1 MGSVYG
7 AAAPESMRPSTS
19 PLRVAARRLR
29 CFKASFPDKGAARL
43 MTQSRTPEISSG
55 SGSRWTSG
63 PTGQGVTLAVA
74 AAGGLAF
81 QALHVPGG
89 AMSGSVLSVA
99 LISYFGGATP
109 LGNLLRLTA
118 MAITGTS
125 IGSALEPA
133 TFRNIGNYPASIL
146 LMTLCVIM
154 VTFSSMVVSN
164 KISRWPKPTALL
176 AAVPGSMAYI
186 LSVSL
191 SLGADPPRVVIVQM
205 IRVIFLVVLLPLIIA
220 LESDAHITAVVGL
233 VVDPPLVLLGV
244 SIVSVAVGL
253 VFTRLKMG
261 GGMIFGSM
269 LASGFIHGTGLA
281 TGRVP
286 FEITLVGQVMIGA
299 WAGSRFAGFDW
310 ALFGRTIVASTLA
323 IGTSLGVSFAFAT
336 FASKFLGMPFG
347 ATLIAYAP
355 GGLEAMVVLALGL
368 GIDPLFV
375 SAHHFSRYILINL
388 SLPFLIRYL
397 MRREG
402 KAPLA

>member
-1 MGSVYG
+1 
-7 AAAPESMRPSTS
+7 
-19 PLRVAARRLR
+19 
-29 CFKASFPDKGAARL
+29 
-43 MTQSRTPEISSG
+43 MTKSRTPDVSNEGG
-55 SGSRWTSG
+55 SLWTSG
-63 PTGQGVTLAVA
+63 PTGQAVTLAAA

-81 QALHVPGG
+81 QSLHVPGG
-89 AMSGSVLSVA
+89 AMSGSILTVA
-99 LISYFGGATP
+99 LMSYFNLVTP

-133 TFRNIGNYPASIL
+133 TFANITHYPVSIL
-146 LMTLCVIM
+146 LMSLCVVM
-154 VTFSSMVVSN
+154 VTACSMMVSN
-164 KISRWPKPTALL
+164 FISRWPRPTALL

-191 SLGADPPRVVIVQM
+191 ALGADPPRVVIVQM
-205 IRVIFLVVLLPLIIA
+205 IRVIFLVVLLPLVIV
-220 LESDAHITAVVGL
+220 LESGAHLGAVGMFA
-233 VVDPPLVLLGV
+233 VDPPLVLLGV
-244 SIVSVAVGL
+244 AIVSVAVGL

-286 FEITLVGQVMIGA
+286 FEITLVGQIMIGA

-323 IGTSLGVSFAFAT
+323 IGTSLGVSFAFAM

-347 ATLIAYAP
+347 ATMIAYAP

-375 SAHHFSRYILINL
+375 SAHHFARYFLINL
-388 SLPFLIRYL
+388 TLPFLIRWL
-397 MRREG
+397 MKREG
-402 KAPLA
+402 KTPLA

>member
-1 MGSVYG
+1 
-7 AAAPESMRPSTS
+7 
-19 PLRVAARRLR
+19 
-29 CFKASFPDKGAARL
+29 
-43 MTQSRTPEISSG
+43 
-55 SGSRWTSG
+55 
-63 PTGQGVTLAVA
+63 
-74 AAGGLAF
+74 
-81 QALHVPGG
+81 
-89 AMSGSVLSVA
+89 MS
-99 LISYFGGATP
+99 
-109 LGNLLRLTA
+109 
-118 MAITGTS
+118 
-125 IGSALEPA
+125 
-133 TFRNIGNYPASIL
+133 
-146 LMTLCVIM
+146 LCVVM
-154 VTFSSMVVSN
+154 VTACSMMASN
-164 KISRWPKPTALL
+164 FISRWPRPTALL

-205 IRVIFLVVLLPLIIA
+205 IRVIFLVVLLPLVIVI
-220 LESDAHITAVVGL
+220 ESGAHLGAVGG
-233 VVDPPLVLLGV
+233 VVDPPLGAARRRHRVGRG
-244 SIVSVAVGL
+244 GL

-286 FEITLVGQVMIGA
+286 FEITLVGQIMIGA

-323 IGTSLGVSFAFAT
+323 IGTSLGVSLAFAM

-347 ATLIAYAP
+347 ATMIAYAP

-375 SAHHFSRYILINL
+375 SAHHFARYFLINL
-388 SLPFLIRYL
+388 TLPFLIRYL

-402 KAPLA
+402 KTAG

>member
-1 MGSVYG
+1 
-7 AAAPESMRPSTS
+7 
-19 PLRVAARRLR
+19 
-29 CFKASFPDKGAARL
+29 
-43 MTQSRTPEISSG
+43 MTQSRTPDVSSE

-63 PTGQGVTLAVA
+63 PTGQAVTLGVA
-74 AAGGLAF
+74 TLGGLAF
-81 QALHVPGG
+81 QAMHVPGG
-89 AMSGSVLSVA
+89 AMSGAVLSVA
-99 LISYFGGATP
+99 LISYFGWATP

-118 MAITGTS
+118 MAITGVS

-133 TFRNIGNYPASIL
+133 TFKNIGAYPASIL
-146 LMTLCVIM
+146 LMSLCVVM
-154 VTFSSMVVSN
+154 VTASSMAASHF
-164 KISRWPKPTALL
+164 ISRWPKPTALL

-191 SLGADPPRVVIVQM
+191 SMGADPPRVVTVQM
-205 IRVIFLVVLLPLIIA
+205 IRVIFLVVLLPLIIV
-220 LESDAHITAVVGL
+220 LESGAHIGDIGAMET
-233 VVDPPLVLLGV
+233 DPPLVLLGTT
-244 SIVSVAVGL
+244 IVSVALGL
-253 VFTRLKMG
+253 VFVRLKMG

-269 LASGFIHGTGLA
+269 LAAGFIHGTGMA

-310 ALFGRTIVASTLA
+310 ALLGRTIFASTLA
-323 IGTSLGVSFAFAT
+323 IGTSLAVTLIFAT

-375 SAHHFSRYILINL
+375 SAHHFARYFLINL
-388 SLPFLIRYL
+388 TLPFLIRYL

-402 KAPLA
+402 KTPLA